1 MVFAKRLRCLAS
13 VAKMGKTEPL
23 VVKYNNKWYDL
34 TDFAHK
40 HPGGKKSLLGLNNKD
55 MGERFD
61 RAPGHSQAAKYL
73 MKEYQINHMSNHAV
87 PKETKPNGYAPN
99 GTNATAN
106 GTVPKNGLQNGVKRT
121 ANGLNTTGTGD
132 VTHLTDDSMEHLV
145 DWNKPMVFQIHKM
158 GDKYAEW
165 VNKPVDRELR
175 LFGPSWVENMT
186 KTPWWI
192 VPAFW
197 IPAITYIIVHHGAP
211 DLATGRGLADPRQSF
226 LTVDLYLHLVLG
238 AVAWTLLEYSL
249 HRWVFHLDPKGNRF
263 LQTFHFLIHGQ
274 HHKVPFDSYRLVF
287 PVPPAI
293 LLTTI
298 FYQPIYYVFPY
309 PRLTL
314 AGGLIGYLIYDMIH
328 YYLHYGSPSGGHL
341 YHMKR
346 YHYSHHFVHHDQ
358 GYGISSDIW
367 DKLFGT
373 RIMLRKLKYLLKW

>member
-1 MVFAKRLRCLAS
+1 
-13 VAKMGKTEPL
+13 MGRTEPL
-23 VVKYNNKWYDL
+23 IVQYKNRWYDL

-40 HPGGKKSLLGLNNKD
+40 HPGGKKSLTGLHNKD
-55 MGERFD
+55 MKDRFE
-61 RAPGHSQAAKYL
+61 RAPGHSEAAKYL
-73 MKEYQINHMSNHAV
+73 MREYQITPPNSTQT
-87 PKETKPNGYAPN
+87 TKQNGFSLN
-99 GTNATAN
+99 GTAKHPMTN
-106 GTVPKNGLQNGVKRT
+106 GSVSNGVKNGVRHSST
-121 ANGLNTTGTGD
+121 ALHSSKTTSNED
-132 VTHLTDDSMEHLV
+132 DLTHLTDESMEHLV
-145 DWNKPMVFQIHKM
+145 DWNKPMVLQIHKM

-197 IPAITYIIVHHGAP
+197 IPAIWYIITHYGSH
-211 DLATGRGLADPRQSF
+211 DLAKGRGFSDATQSF
-226 LTVDLYLHLVLG
+226 LTVDLYLHLLIG
-238 AVAWTLLEYSL
+238 AFAWTLLEYSL
-249 HRWVFHLDPKGNRF
+249 HRWVFHLDPKHNRF

-274 HHKVPFDSYRLVF
+274 HHKVPFDPYRLVF

-298 FYQPIYYVFPY
+298 FYQPIYYIFPY

-358 GYGISSDIW
+358 GYGISSDVW

>member
-1 MVFAKRLRCLAS
+1 
-13 VAKMGKTEPL
+13 MGIKEPL
-23 VVKYNNKWYDL
+23 IVEYKNKWYDL

-40 HPGGKKSLLGLNNKD
+40 HPGGKYSLTGLHKRS
-55 MGERFD
+55 MEERFD
-61 RAPGHSQAAKYL
+61 RAPGHSQAAQYL
-73 MKEYQINHMSNHAV
+73 MKEYQINSADAN
-87 PKETKPNGYAPN
+87 KETKMNGYSLN
-99 GTNATAN
+99 GSKTPLN
-106 GTVPKNGLQNGVKRT
+106 GSSPPKNGIKPAVNGFHT
-121 ANGLNTTGTGD
+121 SHTTTTEGD
-132 VTHLTDDSMEHLV
+132 VTRLTDDSMEHLV
-145 DWNKPMVFQIHKM
+145 DWNKPMVFQIHKL
-158 GDKYAEW
+158 GEKYAEW

-197 IPAITYIIVHHGAP
+197 IPAIGYIIAQLGAR
-211 DLATGRGLADPRQSF
+211 DLATGKGFPSWTQSF
-226 LTVDLYLHLVLG
+226 FTVDLYLHLVVG
-238 AVAWTLLEYSL
+238 ACAWTLLEYTL
-249 HRWVFHLDPKGNRF
+249 HRWVFHMDPKQNRF

-298 FYQPIYYVFPY
+298 FYQPVYYTFPY

-358 GYGISSDIW
+358 GYGISSDLW

-373 RIMLRKLKYLLKW
+373 RIILRKLKYLLKW

>member
-1 MVFAKRLRCLAS
+1 
-13 VAKMGKTEPL
+13 MGRTEPL
-23 VVKYNNKWYDL
+23 IVKYKNKWYDL
-34 TDFAHK
+34 TEFAHK
-40 HPGGKKSLLGLNNKD
+40 HPGGKNSLTGLHNKD
-55 MGERFD
+55 MEERFD
-61 RAPGHSQAAKYL
+61 RAPGHSQAAQYL
-73 MKEYQINHMSNHAV
+73 MKEYQVKPSAESAG
-87 PKETKPNGYAPN
+87 PDAKQQPNGYTLNGAKATVN
-99 GTNATAN
+99 GTTVTN
-106 GTVPKNGLQNGVKRT
+106 GYKNGVKPPT
-121 ANGLNTTGTGD
+121 SNGLHGKQASTVGNGE

-145 DWNKPMVFQIHKM
+145 DWSKPMVFQIHKL
-158 GDKYAEW
+158 GDKYGEW

-192 VPAFW
+192 VPGFW
-197 IPAITYIIVHHGAP
+197 IPAILYIIVQFGAR
-211 DLATGRGLADPRQSF
+211 DLAAGRGWTDPNQSF
-226 LTVDLYLHLVLG
+226 LTVDLYLHLVIG
-238 AVAWTLLEYSL
+238 AFAWTLLEYSL
-249 HRWVFHLDPKGNRF
+249 HRWVFHLDPKSNRF

-274 HHKVPFDSYRLVF
+274 HHKVPFDPHRLVF

-298 FYQPIYYVFPY
+298 FYQPVYYVFPY

-328 YYLHYGSPSGGHL
+328 YYLHYGSPAGGHL

-358 GYGISSDIW
+358 GYGISSDLW

-373 RIMLRKLKYLLKW
+373 RIILRKLKYLLKW